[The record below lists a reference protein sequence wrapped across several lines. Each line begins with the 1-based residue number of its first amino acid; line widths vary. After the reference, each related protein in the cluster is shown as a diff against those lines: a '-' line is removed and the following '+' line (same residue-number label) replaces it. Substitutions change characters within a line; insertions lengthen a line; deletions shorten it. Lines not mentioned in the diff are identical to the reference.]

1 MTKWYLPQERFKV
14 KEKNQ
19 SYNYH
24 IKKVKKKNHMRMS
37 KFTGQNLFI
46 KKIKKKNHMRMSK
59 CTGQNLFMSIH
70 NRNFQ

>member
-1 MTKWYLPQERFKV
+1 
-14 KEKNQ
+14 
-19 SYNYH
+19 
-24 IKKVKKKNHMRMS
+24 MRMS

-70 NRNFQ
+70 DRNSQ